1 MAGGIEGERPRRELT
16 SQTDQQEQAQPQQE
30 SVSGHLERSSSVFEC
45 VLPKSTEPPSLFWIQ
60 RKLGDGMLKID
71 EVPALEQQWLDYLKT
86 MDRQALEIILKK
98 SEERL
103 EQYKESHKLKQLTV
117 FGQELL
123 PALEKEV
130 KLIREGLYQDKTL

>member
-1 MAGGIEGERPRRELT
+1 
-16 SQTDQQEQAQPQQE
+16 
-30 SVSGHLERSSSVFEC
+30 
-45 VLPKSTEPPSLFWIQ
+45 
-60 RKLGDGMLKID
+60 MLKID

-117 FGQELL
+117 FGQALL